1 MKHKSTVSE
10 SYNRWC
16 MWLPSSF

>member
-16 MWLPSSF
+16 LWLPSSF